1 MTIINLGCQSEWSGG
16 GQAAVFIPSVWRHH
30 VRQLGPDII
39 STVINVII
47 LIIKT
52 FHISIAGLY
61 LRQCRGYDD
70 VNHRS
75 RIRTDTTCHNRYPPP
90 CARHTAHHSDDIK
103 YYFILPAVNM
113 NCAAI
118 CSSRIEKPKIPGPIL
133 PTPTLSTF
141 GYRSNSA
148 L

>member
-1 MTIINLGCQSEWSGG
+1 M
-16 GQAAVFIPSVWRHH
+16 
-30 VRQLGPDII
+30 RQLGPDII

-113 NCAAI
+113 NCAAL
-118 CSSRIEKPKIPGPIL
+118 CSSRIKKPKISSDHIIMSSPLHDIIDTTYYMLNGRFNTVSGKWIY
-133 PTPTLSTF
+133 S
-141 GYRSNSA
+141 
-148 L
+148 